1 MTAEYSEYQ
10 GSEEIYSNKAE
21 TMLMDYVA
29 QIGNRPYQGRVKYN
43 RGYIKTGDIGLL
55 AASHSWLRT

>member
-21 TMLMDYVA
+21 NGAHGTM
-29 QIGNRPYQGRVKYN
+29 QHK
-43 RGYIKTGDIGLL
+43 
-55 AASHSWLRT
+55 

>member
-21 TMLMDYVA
+21 NYAHGLCST
-29 QIGNRPYQGRVKYN
+29 NRQSALSGRVKYE
-43 RGYIKTGDIGLL
+43 RGYIKTGDIGWL
-55 AASHSWLRT
+55 AASHSWPRT